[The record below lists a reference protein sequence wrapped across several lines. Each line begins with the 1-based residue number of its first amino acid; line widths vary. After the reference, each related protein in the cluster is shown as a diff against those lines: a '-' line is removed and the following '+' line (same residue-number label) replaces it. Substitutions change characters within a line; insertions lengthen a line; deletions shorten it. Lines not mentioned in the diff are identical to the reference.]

1 MTWCFI
7 SHLKKKEKE
16 RKEIWSFRSNWVHS
30 MTKKNVLNQH
40 NKDIQM
46 AKCNITVDDKGVD
59 FHIRVTNKEPAG
71 ATCDDGNQHRGLEK
85 LR

>member
-1 MTWCFI
+1 
-7 SHLKKKEKE
+7 
-16 RKEIWSFRSNWVHS
+16 

-40 NKDIQM
+40 NDIQM